1 MPRAPHSLHTPDR
14 PRSAALALGSA
25 DFGDR
30 TEAARDD
37 LRRRMTTWARAVAQR
52 LRRSGVDL
60 GVLFVGRTGVDRV
73 LLLRHGARTH
83 EPKASL
89 VLAIDGE
96 GVRAGLE
103 LPRALLKT
111 VRGRLLDPQRTA
123 ELHAALE
130 ALPEQFTIRV
140 GPDGTSSA
148 PPGRGRELDGTSPAP
163 PGRGRELG
171 PWIQAPGCA
180 IGDLARLIDCL
191 ERDGGA
197 MWIGWTVPR
206 EVALEHAA
214 LLDEQLEDALVALS
228 RVFVLVV
235 HLPSR
240 GGRVA
245 TARSARGPEANVG
258 TPIERGARV
267 RVLDGPFSG
276 KVGVVQE
283 LDGKGG
289 ARVLLGLLAV
299 RLEEKCLTVHVE
311 GLRRPMLTSSHRKP
325 LPVRS

>member
-1 MPRAPHSLHTPDR
+1 MPRAPHSHHTPDG

-140 GPDGTSSA
+140 GPDGTS
-148 PPGRGRELDGTSPAP
+148 PAP

-171 PWIQAPGCA
+171 PLIQAPGCA

-267 RVLDGPFSG
+267 RVLQGPFSG

-299 RLEEKCLTVHVE
+299 RLDEKCLTVHVE
-311 GLRRPMLTSSHRKP
+311 GLRRPRLTSSHRKP